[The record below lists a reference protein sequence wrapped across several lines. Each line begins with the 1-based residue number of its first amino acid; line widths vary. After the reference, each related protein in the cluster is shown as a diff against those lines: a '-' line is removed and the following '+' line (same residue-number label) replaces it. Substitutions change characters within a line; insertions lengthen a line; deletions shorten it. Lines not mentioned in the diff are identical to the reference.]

1 MKTPFRFSLPVRLGE
16 LEGVHRR
23 SLAQL
28 LVQGAR
34 RRAAKRAGRAARAY
48 AALLQP
54 LGRRWRRRARRQ
66 LVLLERDGWQSAG
79 CGLLD
84 ELLHGGAEEVSAVQ
98 IISLAIEIWPSPENY
113 LALGQ
118 ALLAAGRAD
127 EARAV
132 YAFLMQD
139 LHRFEYEGPSLRWR
153 VREGLA
159 AAWEALGKD
168 RVASGCLTTSLEDPE
183 SGAGPLVSALFFSLE
198 LGQADR
204 ARELARRIDGRFHGP
219 SRRLDACIDSLTSRV
234 ELLREGRW
242 VPPLPSAEVFGE
254 LVQGR
259 GRSAEVCRRLVGLCG
274 EAS

>member
-1 MKTPFRFSLPVRLGE
+1 MNVSFRFSLPVRYAE

-23 SLAQL
+23 GLARL

-34 RRAAKRAGRAARAY
+34 RRRTGRRGLLAY

-54 LGRRWRRRARRQ
+54 VARRWRRRACRQ
-66 LVLLERDGWQSAG
+66 LALLERDDWRFEG
-79 CGLLD
+79 C
-84 ELLHGGAEEVSAVQ
+84 ELLEALVAGRAGDCSAVE

-118 ALLAAGRAD
+118 ALLSEGRAV

-132 YAFLMQD
+132 YAFLLQD

-159 AAWEALGKD
+159 AAWEADGKD
-168 RVASGCLTTSLEDPE
+168 RVARGCLAAGLDDPE
-183 SGAGPLVSALFFSLE
+183 AGAGPLVTAFFLALE
-198 LGQADR
+198 LGRD
-204 ARELARRIDGRFHGP
+204 EEARRFAQRIDARFHGP
-219 SRRLDACIDSLTSRV
+219 SRRLDTCVDSLAARV
-234 ELLREGRW
+234 IFLREGQW
-242 VPPLPSAEVFGE
+242 VPPLTSARVFGD
-254 LVQGR
+254 LVKGS
-259 GRSAEVCRRLVGLCG
+259 GRSAQICRRLVGLEA

>member
-1 MKTPFRFSLPVRLGE
+1 MKTPFRFSTPVRLAE

-23 SLAQL
+23 SMARL

-34 RRAAKRAGRAARAY
+34 RRGAGRAARAY

-54 LGRRWRRRARRQ
+54 GGRRWRRRARRQ
-66 LVLLERDGWQSAG
+66 LVLLERDGWQSEG
-79 CGLLD
+79 C
-84 ELLHGGAEEVSAVQ
+84 ELLGELLAGGARDCSAVA

-118 ALLAAGRAD
+118 ALLCDGRAS
-127 EARAV
+127 EAQAV

-168 RVASGCLTTSLEDPE
+168 RVARGCLATSLGDPE
-183 SGAGPLVSALFFSLE
+183 SGAGPLVSALFLSLE
-198 LGQADR
+198 LGR
-204 ARELARRIDGRFHGP
+204 AEEARDMARRIDGRFHGP
-219 SRRLDACIDSLTSRV
+219 SRRLDACVDSLTARV

-242 VPPLPSAEVFGE
+242 VPPMASAEVFGE
-254 LVQGR
+254 LVRGR
-259 GRSAEVCRRLVGLCG
+259 GRAAQICQRLVGLDG
-274 EAS
+274 ASL